1 MTAPNGSPLPADHA
15 CPIAIDGPVSSGKSS
30 LGARLAADL
39 DLPFLDTGLLYRAVG
54 LAVPAAALADPDGA
68 ADVARHLDLAVLDD
82 PRLGG
87 EDAGERASKVAAMPA
102 VRAALMDLQRAFG
115 SRPGGAVLAG
125 RDIGSA
131 VFPDA
136 PIKIFVTASPEIRA
150 RRRFEQLR
158 DQGVEVIEADVL
170 AELRRRDERDRTR
183 ATAPL
188 VVPSDALFL
197 DTSELGFE
205 DAVAAARSF
214 IDEVAARAWP

>member
-1 MTAPNGSPLPADHA
+1 
-15 CPIAIDGPVSSGKSS
+15 
-30 LGARLAADL
+30 
-39 DLPFLDTGLLYRAVG
+39 
-54 LAVPAAALADPDGA
+54 
-68 ADVARHLDLAVLDD
+68 LDLATLDD

-87 EDAGERASKVAAMPA
+87 EEAGERASKVAAMPE
-102 VRAALMDLQRAFG
+102 VRAALLDLQRAFG
-115 SRPGGAVLAG
+115 ARPGGAVLAG

-136 PIKIFVTASPEIRA
+136 PIKIFVTASAEVRA

-158 DQGVEVIEADVL
+158 ERGVEVIEADVL

-188 VVPSDALFL
+188 VVPPDAFLL

-214 IDEVAARAWP
+214 IEDIAARPRR

>member
-1 MTAPNGSPLPADHA
+1 
-15 CPIAIDGPVSSGKSS
+15 
-30 LGARLAADL
+30 
-39 DLPFLDTGLLYRAVG
+39 
-54 LAVPAAALADPDGA
+54 
-68 ADVARHLDLAVLDD
+68 
-82 PRLGG
+82 
-87 EDAGERASKVAAMPA
+87 VAAMPA
-102 VRAALMDLQRAFG
+102 VRAALLDLQRAFG
-115 SRPGGAVLAG
+115 ARPGGAVLAG

-136 PIKIFVTASPEIRA
+136 PIKIFVTASAEVRA

-158 DQGVEVIEADVL
+158 ERGVEVIEADVL

-188 VVPSDALFL
+188 VVPADAFLL

-214 IDEVAARAWP
+214 IEDIAARPRR